1 MAEAHERAN
10 AEYKAGVTFFNR
22 EDYASAEPRFRAA
35 LAIAPIFPEPNYA
48 LGQVRPCQPSP
59 PPSAPSPVA
68 PAEYSPLSSVWR
80 QLLLRTQRHA
90 EARHHLDAAASLVE
104 ASKAAAARADLTS
117 RENLG
122 RLELCHPTRAPL
134 PRLSPSFGL
143 LSFMRPRGRLRGA
156 HVQRIESLRKVTFD
170 PQSSSTHA
178 GAYATMH
185 KIAIALLECHDLVA
199 AMAASD
205 SAQDQHNALIHHK
218 SFLDTESAFVALLKA
233 PNDANLWWQLG
244 LHAFNSRRDH
254 YSASLAIEQAMKL
267 APRMTRYA
275 YYLLYHAWGQVR

>member
-1 MAEAHERAN
+1 MTLGYFGQFRAGNSRMLGALAAAAAGSAEAPMAEAHERAN

-68 PAEYSPLSSVWR
+68 PAEYSPLSSAWR

-122 RLELCHPTRAPL
+122 RRE
-134 PRLSPSFGL
+134 
-143 LSFMRPRGRLRGA
+143 
-156 HVQRIESLRKVTFD
+156 
-170 PQSSSTHA
+170 
-178 GAYATMH
+178 YATRR
-185 KIAIALLECHDLVA
+185 ALPSR
-199 AMAASD
+199 AS
-205 SAQDQHNALIHHK
+205 LP
-218 SFLDTESAFVALLKA
+218 L
-233 PNDANLWWQLG
+233 
-244 LHAFNSRRDH
+244 
-254 YSASLAIEQAMKL
+254 SASSASCGHVTGCAARTCSASSRCAK
-267 APRMTRYA
+267 
-275 YYLLYHAWGQVR
+275 

>member
-1 MAEAHERAN
+1 
-10 AEYKAGVTFFNR
+10 
-22 EDYASAEPRFRAA
+22 
-35 LAIAPIFPEPNYA
+35 
-48 LGQVRPCQPSP
+48 
-59 PPSAPSPVA
+59 
-68 PAEYSPLSSVWR
+68 
-80 QLLLRTQRHA
+80 
-90 EARHHLDAAASLVE
+90 
-104 ASKAAAARADLTS
+104 
-117 RENLG
+117 
-122 RLELCHPTRAPL
+122 
-134 PRLSPSFGL
+134 
-143 LSFMRPRGRLRGA
+143 MRPRGRLRGA
-156 HVQRIESLRKVTFD
+156 HVQRIESLRKVTID
-170 PQSSSTHA
+170 PQSSAAHA